1 MEPHFNEIS
10 NYFFFLI
17 QTKFVY
23 SNINIVY
30 LDVQSIIDNSDLGL
44 FYKKKV
50 SKIHEELKIE
60 LSIKEKKIKEK
71 ETDLNNKK
79 NILKNEEIEK
89 SLKELNNLIND
100 YQITKNKSNKIVNDE
115 KKKYSLIILK
125 NINPILTNYAKENNI
140 TLILEKKNILVGVKT
155 LDVTNVILNLLNK
168 ETKNKK
174 LINDN

>member
-1 MEPHFNEIS
+1 MKYLII
-10 NYFFFLI
+10 LI

-140 TLILEKKNILVGVKT
+140 TLILEKKNILVGVNT

>member
-1 MEPHFNEIS
+1 MKYLIIII
-10 NYFFFLI
+10 FFFT
-17 QTKFVY
+17 QTKHVY
-23 SNINIVY
+23 SNSNIVY
-30 LDVQSIIDNSDLGL
+30 LDVQFIIDNSDLGL

-50 SKIHEELKIE
+50 SKSYEELKIE

>member
-1 MEPHFNEIS
+1 MKYLII
-10 NYFFFLI
+10 FFFLI

>member
-1 MEPHFNEIS
+1 MKYLII
-10 NYFFFLI
+10 FLI

>member
-1 MEPHFNEIS
+1 MKYLIILI
-10 NYFFFLI
+10 FFFA

-23 SNINIVY
+23 SNSNIVY
-30 LDVQSIIDNSDLGL
+30 LDVQFIIDNSDLGL

-50 SKIHEELKIE
+50 SKSYEELKIE

-155 LDVTNVILNLLNK
+155 LDVTNVILNFLNK

>member
-1 MEPHFNEIS
+1 M
-10 NYFFFLI
+10 
-17 QTKFVY
+17 
-23 SNINIVY
+23 
-30 LDVQSIIDNSDLGL
+30 
-44 FYKKKV
+44 
-50 SKIHEELKIE
+50 
-60 LSIKEKKIKEK
+60 
-71 ETDLNNKK
+71 
-79 NILKNEEIEK
+79 
-89 SLKELNNLIND
+89 KELNNLIND